1 MSDKLPHVEVH
12 EAMCKSIGDMAK
24 ENEALKAHINRLEEA
39 GDALCTTMLRESK
52 YLHGENFKAS
62 INVWRKAKEDKP

>member
-24 ENEALKAHINRLEEA
+24 ENESLKGRVKRLEEV
-39 GDALCTTMLRESK
+39 GDWLSTRVGWGEREQW
-52 YLHGENFKAS
+52 N
-62 INVWRKAKEDKP
+62 KAKEAKP